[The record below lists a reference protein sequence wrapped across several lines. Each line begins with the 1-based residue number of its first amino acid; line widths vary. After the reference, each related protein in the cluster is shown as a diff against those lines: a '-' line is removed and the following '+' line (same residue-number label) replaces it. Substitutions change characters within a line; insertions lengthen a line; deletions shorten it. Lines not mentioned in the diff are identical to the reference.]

1 VSSYVKLVSST
12 RVSREVIRDLG
23 LTGTPEAVAGQV
35 SASTAPDSVLIEVA
49 VVGRAPVEV
58 AALADSV
65 GRVFTDLVAELE
77 RPSTPDGVA
86 PVVVRVVQPA
96 TVPTMPSSP
105 GLPVPLLLGLPGGA
119 AVGAGLALA
128 RNAMDTSIRT
138 PEQLHTAVQAPNLGT
153 IAYDGKI
160 PKRPLTVHEDP
171 QSPRAEAF
179 RQLRTNLRAARPRG
193 RIPRPLVSPIALALD
208 HTPGIQ
214 AWGST
219 CIWMARKR

>member
-1 VSSYVKLVSST
+1 MYVSAQVADTATAAYQGSLLSQQRVSSYVKLVSST
-12 RVSREVIRDLG
+12 RVSREVIRDLA

-65 GRVFTDLVAELE
+65 GRAFTDLVAELE

-153 IAYDGKI
+153 IA
-160 PKRPLTVHEDP
+160 
-171 QSPRAEAF
+171 
-179 RQLRTNLRAARPRG
+179 
-193 RIPRPLVSPIALALD
+193 
-208 HTPGIQ
+208 
-214 AWGST
+214 
-219 CIWMARKR
+219 